1 MHNKRIFISYVAKI
15 NEKEE
20 LLKIIELVNQHGNYK
35 AIDIFESTHLYIG
48 DIDDKS
54 TSSGGKM
61 IQFSNNEILLGIGD
75 FAQWEYAADTYPNI
89 DLDFG
94 KMLVINIDSKK
105 TKQYSKGHR
114 NPQGLVKVENYI
126 LETEHGP
133 DGGDE
138 INLIDSNEDYGWP
151 FVSYGAEYEE
161 LNPDAKINNKYG
173 VHEGYKKPIYSF
185 LPSIGIKAIEFLPE
199 SEKEF
204 PKWKNNF
211 FVCSTRGIYRVSLDF
226 NKKANLIFA
235 SRLDDRRPFQQTL
248 KIVPGCRDLQI
259 SSKGKIITNN
269 GNLITKNAK
278 N

>member
-35 AIDIFESTHLYIG
+35 AIDIFESTHLYIS

-173 VHEGYKKPIYSF
+173 VHEDKKNQYILFYHQ
-185 LPSIGIKAIEFLPE
+185 LALKLL
-199 SEKEF
+199 
-204 PKWKNNF
+204 NF
-211 FVCSTRGIYRVSLDF
+211 CLNLRKSSL
-226 NKKANLIFA
+226 N
-235 SRLDDRRPFQQTL
+235 
-248 KIVPGCRDLQI
+248 
-259 SSKGKIITNN
+259 GKIISLSAPQEVSTEY
-269 GNLITKNAK
+269 L
-278 N
+278 